1 MSQATQIRLAAIT
14 LFLGVTL
21 GAFGA
26 HGLHDLLVEN
36 GRTGNWETATLYHLV
51 HGIAMLTIALSP
63 QRSHGFNFMLVGIF
77 VFCGSL
83 YLLAVTNITKL
94 GAITPLGGV
103 CFLIAWTRWIFFRE
117 SKH

>member
-1 MSQATQIRLAAIT
+1 MSQNTQIRLAAIT

-36 GRTGNWETATLYHLV
+36 GRTDNWQTATLYHLI
-51 HGIAMLTIALSP
+51 HGIAMLTIALSS
-63 QRSHGFNFMLVGIF
+63 QRSLGFNFMLAGVF

-103 CFLIAWTRWIFFRE
+103 CFLIAWARWIFYRTP
-117 SKH
+117 KH